1 LARAFTVLLFAVIG
15 TALALLDHFYLAD
28 AQTVYAPQTTA
39 EWIAFNVG
47 LCAPLALFGAIVGF
61 VLGRRNRSK

>member
-1 LARAFTVLLFAVIG
+1 MARAFTVLLFAVIA

-39 EWIAFNVG
+39 EWISYFGVRY
-47 LCAPLALFGAIVGF
+47 APSSTLPATST
-61 VLGRRNRSK
+61 R

>member
-1 LARAFTVLLFAVIG
+1 MARASTVLLCAVIG
-15 TALALLDHFYLAD
+15 TALALLDQFYLAD

-39 EWIAFNVG
+39 EWIAFYVG
-47 LCAPLALFGAIVGF
+47 LCAPWALFGAIVGV